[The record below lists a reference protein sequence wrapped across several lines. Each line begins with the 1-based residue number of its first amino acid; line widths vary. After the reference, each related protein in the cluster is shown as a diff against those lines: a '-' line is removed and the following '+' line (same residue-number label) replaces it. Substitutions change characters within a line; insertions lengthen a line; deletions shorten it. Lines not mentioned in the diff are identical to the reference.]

1 LIRKN
6 TFYCRYGVFK
16 VRVSFGHPREEPP
29 QMAVSQ
35 NSTAWTSRSTYS
47 RRAQ

>member
-16 VRVSFGHPREEPP
+16 VRVSSNAHEKAT
-29 QMAVSQ
+29 QCAVSQ
-35 NSTAWTSRSTYS
+35 NSTA
-47 RRAQ
+47 

>member
-35 NSTAWTSRSTYS
+35 NSTA
-47 RRAQ
+47 

>member
-16 VRVSFGHPREEPP
+16 VRVSSVAHEKSHRIRSFEHWR
-29 QMAVSQ
+29 VSQ
-35 NSTAWTSRSTYS
+35 NSTA
-47 RRAQ
+47 

>member
-16 VRVSFGHPREEPP
+16 VRVSSNAHEKNRR
-29 QMAVSQ
+29 ALLRSWRVSQ
-35 NSTAWTSRSTYS
+35 NSTA
-47 RRAQ
+47 